1 MYVYEV
7 YNIFDDY
14 LNELNYDGSELKYGV
29 TLLSKNFIM
38 KLPKKD
44 WNNVYCEY
52 IASNVIKI
60 LGGCVHNVYLGKFKD
75 KIVCLCED
83 FTTEGK
89 TLKTFSDMN
98 SSSLDTDTS
107 RHNYYF
113 DDVMYILS
121 NIRHADVQGLKS
133 DFMSM
138 YVYDA
143 LLGNPDRHKGNWG
156 LLKYNGYYT
165 FAPIFDNGACLFPR
179 AKTCGDTSDWMLERI
194 KDFPNSKIMFNNKR
208 ERSSY
213 FNVLREHREF
223 DVFRERITD
232 ELIDRCLNFITYTP
246 IPDTLKVLYR
256 TVLYYRYHCII
267 KLEDFVWRG
276 LLW

>member
-7 YNIFDDY
+7 YDIFDDY
-14 LNELNYDGSELKYGV
+14 LNGLNYDGSELKYGV

-60 LGGCVHNVYLGKFKD
+60 LGGCAHNVYLG
-75 KIVCLCED
+75 
-83 FTTEGK
+83 
-89 TLKTFSDMN
+89 TFD
-98 SSSLDTDTS
+98 DTDTY
-107 RHNYYF
+107 RHDYYF

-121 NIRHADVQGLKS
+121 NIKHADVQELKS